1 MPRWGDADDAKL
13 LALFRKPRGGLDP
26 KKFSVDD
33 VKAAHSKHWS
43 NMNYNTFAARYRAK
57 ARSFCTTQTLNGHR
71 KRSKAA
77 KDANQQEA
85 QEEELE
91 DEDYKEE
98 EEEDVD
104 LEGFDSV
111 SDGEV
116 EEETMPK
123 KQARAARRGD
133 SKQVNGDPLAAV
145 VKGMA
150 DLGVQ
155 EQEEAKPFSM
165 SVKFPFIVLHLS
177 QGEAQPCNG

>member
-1 MPRWGDADDAKL
+1 
-13 LALFRKPRGGLDP
+13 
-26 KKFSVDD
+26 
-33 VKAAHSKHWS
+33 
-43 NMNYNTFAARYRAK
+43 
-57 ARSFCTTQTLNGHR
+57 
-71 KRSKAA
+71 
-77 KDANQQEA
+77 
-85 QEEELE
+85 
-91 DEDYKEE
+91 
-98 EEEDVD
+98 VD